1 MEYILFK
8 HLGVSIIV
16 ASAFALMLIPSVA
29 HAQCSNEYIVQSG
42 DFLSRISPSD
52 WQKIANENG
61 IPNPNLI
68 YVGQHICLSGNAP
81 SVTNSYQ
88 QPQVYT
94 GNHPNIGYPGSCVWY
109 VFNQRPDIYLP
120 PTAYAKDFA
129 WVAASQG
136 YATGNYPRVGAIAVF
151 QAGVD
156 GANPVAG
163 HVGIVDAVYGN
174 GTFAIREMAA
184 VAGMWNVD
192 TRIVSS
198 GWGVSFIY

>member
-29 HAQCSNEYIVQSG
+29 HASCSNEYIVQSR
-42 DFLSRISPSD
+42 DTLSGISPSA

-81 SVTNSYQ
+81 TENYQ
-88 QPQVYT
+88 QPVTYT
-94 GNHPNIGYPGSCVWY
+94 RYHANIGYPGSCVWY
-109 VFNQRPDIYLP
+109 VFNQRPDIYIP
-120 PTAYAKDFA
+120 PTPYAKDFT
-129 WVAASQG
+129 WLAAQQG
-136 YATGNYPRVGAIAVF
+136 YATGNYPHIGAIAVF

-163 HVGIVDAVYGN
+163 HVGIVDAIYPN

-184 VAGMWNVD
+184 LAGMWNVD
-192 TRIVSS
+192 IRIVSN